1 MIMIIIIIMMIL
13 MVVIRRYKN
22 TNQEG
27 DFWHRLEC
35 LGEPGGR
42 FMGAVR
48 SQTNE
53 AAAYKGFLGLF

>member
-1 MIMIIIIIMMIL
+1 MMIL